1 MIAAPARNFQA
12 RSSRR
17 LYAAIAVILA
27 LVCGTLIEAQVAA
40 AEQRFDVL
48 IKGGTVVDGS
58 GGRPRIADVG
68 IRGQRI
74 AAVGRLDAVQAD
86 ATIDARGLTVTPGF
100 INSMSWSTTS
110 LIEDGRAQS
119 DLRQGVTLEIMSE
132 GHSPGPLTKEMKA
145 RGVKVLGAR
154 EPRITWTSL
163 GEYLDYLERSGTSVN
178 FASYVGASTVRE
190 YVIGLEDRAATPAEL
205 QRMQSLVAAAME
217 EGAIGVSSALIYTP
231 GSYASTDELVALTEV
246 AAQYGG
252 TYASHMRSEGNRLL
266 EAVEEFLTILERA
279 NIRGEIYHLKAAGRR
294 NWPKIEQAIARVERA
309 RAAGIQAFAN
319 MYTFS
324 AGGTGLAACIPRWIQ
339 EGEPKSWTSKLTD
352 PAIRARLI
360 AEMQQDSDEWENL
373 LRLAGPEGVTLMG
386 FNNPAL
392 LPYRGRTLADV
403 ARERG
408 RSPEETVLDLVAED
422 GDFIW
427 SIYHFISEENIRR
440 QATLPWISFG
450 SDAEALAPE
459 GDFLQT
465 LPHPRAYGTFAKV
478 IGEFVRER
486 KLMPIEDAVRRLSAL
501 PAQIHRINDR
511 GLLEPGYFAD
521 IAVFDATRVAS
532 RATFENPHQYA
543 AGMVHVFVNG
553 TQVLKN
559 GEHTGAKPGR
569 AIRGPSWRA
578 RPNEQQ
584 R

>member
-1 MIAAPARNFQA
+1 MIAAHARDIQA
-12 RSSRR
+12 QGSRR
-17 LYAAIAVILA
+17 SYAAIAALLA
-27 LVCGTLIEAQVAA
+27 VVCGTLIEAQVVA

-58 GGRPRIADVG
+58 GGRPRSADVG

-100 INSMSWSTTS
+100 INSMSWSTTT

-132 GHSPGPLTKEMKA
+132 GHSPGPLTKQMKV

-163 GEYLDYLERSGTSVN
+163 GEYLDHLERAGTSVN

-190 YVIGLEDRAATPAEL
+190 YVIGLENRTATPAEL
-205 QRMQSLVAAAME
+205 RRMQSLVAVAME

-231 GSYASTDELVALTEV
+231 GSYASTDELVALTGV

-252 TYASHMRSEGNRLL
+252 TYASHIRSEGNKLL
-266 EAVEEFLTILERA
+266 EAVEEFLAILERA
-279 NIRGEIYHLKAAGRR
+279 AIRGEIYHLKAAGHR

-309 RAAGIQAFAN
+309 RAAGLQAFAN

-339 EGEPKSWTSKLTD
+339 EGEPKSWTSKLAD
-352 PAIRARLI
+352 RAIRARLI
-360 AEMQQDSDEWENL
+360 AEMQQDSDDWENL
-373 LRLAGPEGVTLMG
+373 LRLAGPDGVTLMG

-450 SDAEALAPE
+450 SDAEALAAE

-486 KLMPIEDAVRRLSAL
+486 KLMPIEDAVRRLAAL

-532 RATFENPHQYA
+532 LATFENPHQYA

-569 AIRGPSWRA
+569 AIRGSGWRA